1 MRLTRRRLAASLA
14 GAGAGLLAAP
24 GIARAQGLP
33 RVKYQVDWAFQ
44 GPNAW
49 ALLARDRGYF
59 REAGIDIQIDRGFG
73 SGRVPIDVAGGAYEI
88 AQADMSPV
96 IKFIAENPNAGVVV
110 VGVFGDRSLLCA
122 TVRSDGPVRVPKDLE
137 GKTLAAPDSDAGRQI
152 FPAFAKAAGVDASK
166 INWLTV
172 RPELREPML
181 VQNRAH
187 GITGA
192 ATSTGLSLKAL
203 GMDWPQQRILW
214 YRDYGLPLYGTCW
227 LTTKDYARRNPEPVR
242 AVVRAGMRGLRE
254 SYRDPAAS
262 IAALKAAE
270 PLTDV
275 AIEAERQQ
283 VSINEMV
290 VSDHVMAN
298 GLSAVVPS
306 RLQQAITA
314 VEEAYGMPP
323 KLKPED
329 VYTDAFLPPAAERRL
344 VVTS

>member
-1 MRLTRRRLAASLA
+1 MPITRRALCLAAASLI
-14 GAGAGLLAAP
+14 AAP
-24 GIARAQGLP
+24 ATLRAQALP

-44 GPNAW
+44 GPNAFM
-49 ALLARDRGYF
+49 LYGREKGFFRD
-59 REAGIDIQIDRGFG
+59 AGIDLQIDRGFG

-88 AQADMSPV
+88 AQADINPV
-96 IKFIAENPNAGVVV
+96 IKFIAENPNAGLVV

-122 TVRSDGPVRVPKDLE
+122 TVREEGPIRAPKDFE
-137 GKTLAAPDSDAGRQI
+137 GRTLAAPDSDAGRQI
-152 FPAFAKAAGVDASK
+152 FPAFARAAGFDASK
-166 INWLTV
+166 VNWLTV

-181 VQNRAH
+181 VQRRAD

-192 ATSTGLSLKAL
+192 ATSTGMSLKAL

-227 LTTKDYARRNPEPVR
+227 LTTRDYARRNPELVR
-242 AVVRAGMRGLRE
+242 AVVAGGIRSLRE
-254 SYRDPAAS
+254 AHRDPAGC

-283 VSINEMV
+283 VSLREQI

-298 GLSAVVPS
+298 GLSSVVPA
-306 RLQQAITA
+306 RFQLGLTA
-314 VEEAYGMPP
+314 VEEAYGMAP

-329 VYTDAFLPPAAERRL
+329 VYTDAFLPPAADRRL
-344 VVTS
+344 AVTS

>member
-1 MRLTRRRLAASLA
+1 MILSRRNLGLVA
-14 GAGAGLLAAP
+14 GASILAAP
-24 GIARAQGLP
+24 SISRGQALP

-44 GPNAW
+44 GPNAYM
-49 ALLARDRGYF
+49 LLGRERGYF
-59 REAGIDIQIDRGFG
+59 RDAGIDIQIDRGFG
-73 SGRVPIDVAGGAYEI
+73 SGRVPIDIAGGAYEI
-88 AQADMSPV
+88 GQADINPV
-96 IKFIAENPNAGVVV
+96 IKFIAENPNAGLVV

-152 FPAFAKAAGVDASK
+152 FPAFARAAGVDASK

-203 GMDWPQQRILW
+203 GMDWPAQRILW

-227 LTTKDYARRNPEPVR
+227 LTTKDYARRNPELVR
-242 AVVRAGMRGLRE
+242 AVVRGGMRALRA
-254 SYRDPAAS
+254 SYADPAAAV
-262 IAALKAAE
+262 AALKAAE

-290 VSDHVMAN
+290 VSPHVMAN
-298 GLSAVVPS
+298 GISAVDPA
-306 RLQQAITA
+306 RFQIGLAA
-314 VEEAYGMPP
+314 VEEAYGMTP

-344 VVTS
+344 GAAV

>member
-1 MRLTRRRLAASLA
+1 MILSRRSLGLAT
-14 GAGAGLLAAP
+14 AGLLAAP
-24 GIARAQGLP
+24 RIGHGQALP

-44 GPNAW
+44 GPNAYM
-49 ALLARDRGYF
+49 LYGRQQGFF

-88 AQADMSPV
+88 AQADINPV
-96 IKFIAENPNAGVVV
+96 IKFIAENPNAGLVV

-122 TVRSDGPVRVPKDLE
+122 TVKADGPIRAPKDFE
-137 GKTLAAPDSDAGRQI
+137 GRTLAAPDSDAGRQI
-152 FPAFAKAAGVDASK
+152 FPAFARAAGIDTAKV
-166 INWLTV
+166 NWLTV

-181 VQNRAH
+181 VQGRAD

-227 LTTKDYARRNPEPVR
+227 LTTKEYARRNPELVR
-242 AVVRAGMRGLRE
+242 AVVRGGIRSLQAAHAN
-254 SYRDPAAS
+254 PAAS

-275 AIEAERQQ
+275 AIETERQQ
-283 VSINEMV
+283 VSIREMV
-290 VSDHVMAN
+290 VSPHVMAN
-298 GLSAVVPS
+298 GLSAVDPA
-306 RLQQAITA
+306 RFQLGLAA
-314 VEEAYGMPP
+314 VEEAYGMAP

-344 VVTS
+344 TA

>member
-1 MRLTRRRLAASLA
+1 MPIARRTLGLAVAS
-14 GAGAGLLAAP
+14 LLAAP
-24 GIARAQGLP
+24 ALRAQGLP

-44 GPNAW
+44 GPNAFM
-49 ALLARDRGYF
+49 LYGREKGFFRD
-59 REAGIDIQIDRGFG
+59 AGIDIQIDRGFG

-88 AQADMSPV
+88 AQADINPV
-96 IKFIAENPNAGVVV
+96 IKFIAENPNAGLVV

-122 TVRSDGPVRVPKDLE
+122 TVREDGPIRTPKDFE
-137 GKTLAAPDSDAGRQI
+137 GRTLAAPDSDAGRQI
-152 FPAFAKAAGVDASK
+152 FPAFARAAGFDASK
-166 INWLTV
+166 VNWLTV

-181 VQNRAH
+181 VQRRAD

-192 ATSTGLSLKAL
+192 ATSTGMSLKAL

-214 YRDYGLPLYGTCW
+214 YRDFGLPLYGTCW
-227 LTTKDYARRNPEPVR
+227 LTTRDYARRNPELVR
-242 AVVRAGMRGLRE
+242 AVVAGGMRSIRE
-254 SYRDPAAS
+254 AYRDPAGC
-262 IAALKAAE
+262 IAALKTAE

-283 VSINEMV
+283 VSIREQI

-298 GLSAVVPS
+298 GLSAVIPG
-306 RLQQAITA
+306 RFQQGLAA
-314 VEEAYGMPP
+314 VEEAYGMTPR
-323 KLKPED
+323 LKPED